1 MSDDDCGIVT
11 HVWDAN
17 NTWMFKSMSPK
28 FGHEKF
34 MGQLP
39 GTVTEMNKPE
49 YSSVGPGYY
58 RPKYARENEIPN
70 PGMKPT
76 LTTTNNKICAIRD
89 NGIHRMDYRTGF
101 ELGRIGETLK
111 NPMLSPCGYEPDEK
125 INIAYIAFPDR
136 DSVMDQTD
144 VRFKPTPVADEDVQ
158 INLEME
164 TGALMRESPAL
175 SMDRAG
181 WTMQGCPLE
190 TQSRGLLPK
199 TPAPHCRRSAS
210 CPPNPDQYL
219 KKGEGMTLTQGIT
232 LCRAQRHAKQRFHDE
247 FYNTRRMPG
256 DPVSPKSP
264 PKYPHIPTKR
274 EAKTMEWMRSETM
287 RMSATCPQILNR
299 TRCPRYKREGPL
311 HAGCSKHELNET
323 LSKTTALNKDHTMA
337 SDLQNAGNTTKCSFE
352 SAVVRDLESV
362 RPLMPHLTEMSRLCY
377 DQIGPGLYNPQDPGK
392 DCWNPK
398 FASTKNK
405 GFGAGHRGLLH
416 DAPPKP
422 ESFIAGKKRHRNLAL
437 SMFSTG
443 YLRKSHRSPTVPK
456 ATHLLA

>member
-1 MSDDDCGIVT
+1 MGKAQSYKWADETHRGGVIDVSDDGDIVT

-76 LTTTNNKICAIRD
+76 LTTTNNKICAIR
-89 NGIHRMDYRTGF
+89 RMDYRTGF

-299 TRCPRYKREGPL
+299 TRC
-311 HAGCSKHELNET
+311 
-323 LSKTTALNKDHTMA
+323 
-337 SDLQNAGNTTKCSFE
+337 SFE
-352 SAVVRDLESV
+352 SAASLQVYCLAAAEPSPVQVVRDLE
-362 RPLMPHLTEMSRLCY
+362 
-377 DQIGPGLYNPQDPGK
+377 
-392 DCWNPK
+392 
-398 FASTKNK
+398 
-405 GFGAGHRGLLH
+405 
-416 DAPPKP
+416 
-422 ESFIAGKKRHRNLAL
+422 
-437 SMFSTG
+437 
-443 YLRKSHRSPTVPK
+443 
-456 ATHLLA
+456 

>member
-1 MSDDDCGIVT
+1 MGDDGDIVT

-232 LCRAQRHAKQRFHDE
+232 LCRAQRHAKQRSELTPFSSQLLCPDVTSVLTCCLCLFPVGICHLCCAYVLS
-247 FYNTRRMPG
+247 FCIWLTRILLQVPRRVLQHQE
-256 DPVSPKSP
+256 DAWRSSLAQESP
-264 PKYPHIPTKR
+264 
-274 EAKTMEWMRSETM
+274 
-287 RMSATCPQILNR
+287 Q
-299 TRCPRYKREGPL
+299 
-311 HAGCSKHELNET
+311 
-323 LSKTTALNKDHTMA
+323 
-337 SDLQNAGNTTKCSFE
+337 
-352 SAVVRDLESV
+352 
-362 RPLMPHLTEMSRLCY
+362 
-377 DQIGPGLYNPQDPGK
+377 
-392 DCWNPK
+392 
-398 FASTKNK
+398 
-405 GFGAGHRGLLH
+405 
-416 DAPPKP
+416 
-422 ESFIAGKKRHRNLAL
+422 
-437 SMFSTG
+437 
-443 YLRKSHRSPTVPK
+443 VP
-456 ATHLLA
+456 AHSY